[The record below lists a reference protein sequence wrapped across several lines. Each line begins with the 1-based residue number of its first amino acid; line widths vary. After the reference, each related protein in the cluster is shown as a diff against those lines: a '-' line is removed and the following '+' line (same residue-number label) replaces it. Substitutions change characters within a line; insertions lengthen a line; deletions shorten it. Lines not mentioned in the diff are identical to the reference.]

1 MKKTTEFVL
10 GLAGGIIGVIAGFIA
25 MYYHSFNNW
34 LVVGSIVLSII
45 GIAGSIVVS
54 SRQVLAGV
62 LMTIAAI
69 GGTICITTYY
79 ILPGLLLIIAG
90 LMELF
95 KKRNKANI
103 STAH

>member
-1 MKKTTEFVL
+1 MKRTTEFVL
-10 GLAGGIIGVIAGFIA
+10 GLAGGMMGVIAGSIA
-25 MYYHSFNNW
+25 MYYHLFNIW
-34 LVVGSIVLSII
+34 LIVGSIVLSII
-45 GIAGSIVVS
+45 GIAGSIVVN

-79 ILPGLLLIIAG
+79 VLPGLLLIIAG

-95 KKRNKANI
+95 KKRHKANI
-103 STAH
+103 TAAH